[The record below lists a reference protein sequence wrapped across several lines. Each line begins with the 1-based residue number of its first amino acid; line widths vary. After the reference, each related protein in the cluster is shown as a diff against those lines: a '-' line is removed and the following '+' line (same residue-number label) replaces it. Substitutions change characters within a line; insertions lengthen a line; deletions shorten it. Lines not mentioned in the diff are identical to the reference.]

1 MRDIN
6 NVAQTGSRPSLE
18 QTFYDEIETSGSK
31 IHDLSQRLGAGF
43 YDKSPGG
50 RLWGPFWK
58 NVDVRGAATLD
69 YGCGDGSFSHLLA
82 SRGAHVSGVDISKER
97 IRQASAATVA
107 GNGGSAEFFVGDVH
121 QTPFPENSF
130 DYVVGNGALHHLD
143 LDRAYAEIARVLKP
157 GGRGFFMEPM
167 YYHPLV
173 RLFRGLT
180 PSLRSP
186 CEKPLD
192 FSDMERAKRW
202 FRKVSH
208 REHFLFAVFMAPT
221 ALLGRT
227 TALTMINLVDR
238 FDRGLMR
245 LAPPLRE
252 LAWLTMLEMEK

>member
-1 MRDIN
+1 MPDIGN
-6 NVAQTGSRPSLE
+6 APRAEQVFYDDLEIKGSRTHYLL
-18 QTFYDEIETSGSK
+18 
-31 IHDLSQRLGAGF
+31 HRLSIGF
-43 YDKSPGG
+43 YEKGPRG

-58 NVDVRGAATLD
+58 NVDVRGAVALD

-82 SRGAHVSGVDISKER
+82 GRGAHVSGVDISPER
-97 IRQASAATVA
+97 IRQAEAATVA
-107 GNGGSAEFFVGDVH
+107 GNSGSAKFFVSDVH
-121 QTPFPENSF
+121 QTPFPDNSF

-157 GGRGFFMEPM
+157 AGRAFFMEPM
-167 YYHPLV
+167 YRHPGLRLV
-173 RLFRGLT
+173 RRLT

-208 REHFLFAVFMAPT
+208 REHFLFAACTAPA
-221 ALLGRT
+221 ALLGRA

-238 FDRGLMR
+238 FDHGLMR